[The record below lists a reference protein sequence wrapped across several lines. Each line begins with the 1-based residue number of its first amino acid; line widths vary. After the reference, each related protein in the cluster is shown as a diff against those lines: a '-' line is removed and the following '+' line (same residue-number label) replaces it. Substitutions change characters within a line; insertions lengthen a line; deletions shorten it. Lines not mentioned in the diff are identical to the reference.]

1 MFCGQRTGGR
11 GAKAI
16 TPGGRSRVQGSDLAP
31 PSHVL
36 PHVSPRLEVFFFLQ
50 TCTSTSSVFELS
62 GWTILHPPALARWLT
77 SIGPWLRCSRRRA
90 HKPTALLFLHS
101 FILEGKYISSAGPL
115 CVIGTRR
122 GPAPCLWDTPP
133 RSWIPAPSAK
143 CAAHSLGCEAEVPD
157 QLFTRGK

>member
-50 TCTSTSSVFELS
+50 TCTSISSVFELS

-90 HKPTALLFLHS
+90 HKPTALC
-101 FILEGKYISSAGPL
+101 SSTLSSWKANTSPPPAHYASS
-115 CVIGTRR
+115 
-122 GPAPCLWDTPP
+122 GPAEAPP
-133 RSWIPAPSAK
+133 RASGTLRHAHGSLRQARSARPT
-143 CAAHSLGCEAEVPD
+143 A
-157 QLFTRGK
+157 